1 VGAVIATFERV
12 GSLIRLSPRVEGEA
26 KVVSAL
32 SARLRASDVAVHER
46 ALRELLPEVRRWVG
60 ALVRGADGEDV
71 SQEALT
77 AVAAALHRYE
87 GRSSLRSLART
98 ITVRTAMKALKRRRR
113 HPRGETDVEL
123 ESPGADPE
131 RLAMQRDT
139 VDRVRGHMQRLT
151 PQRRVALLL
160 CVVEGLSPTEAAREV
175 GCSALAMRGRLH
187 QARAQLRVWLEE
199 DEALRARLEGG
210 A

>member
-1 VGAVIATFERV
+1 M
-12 GSLIRLSPRVEGEA
+12 EG
-26 KVVSAL
+26 VSTNSAL
-32 SARLRASDVAVHER
+32 
-46 ALRELLPEVRRWVG
+46 
-60 ALVRGADGEDV
+60 RGADGEDV